1 MTEYEIVDALGTYSS
16 GMQSW
21 AALYM
26 SLVTA
31 FLATAYLAGK
41 KLTKSQ
47 VLIVGACFV
56 FFACMAVFGVLG
68 LGFRMAEFAAELGEL
83 RPDSM
88 YMSRVEGIWFFG
100 FMMLF
105 GIIVS
110 LKFMWDVRHPK
121 AE

>member
-47 VLIVGACFV
+47 YPMFKTFDPPA
-56 FFACMAVFGVLG
+56 
-68 LGFRMAEFAAELGEL
+68 AEF
-83 RPDSM
+83 
-88 YMSRVEGIWFFG
+88 IWNLSFV
-100 FMMLF
+100 
-105 GIIVS
+105 I
-110 LKFMWDVRHPK
+110 
-121 AE
+121 